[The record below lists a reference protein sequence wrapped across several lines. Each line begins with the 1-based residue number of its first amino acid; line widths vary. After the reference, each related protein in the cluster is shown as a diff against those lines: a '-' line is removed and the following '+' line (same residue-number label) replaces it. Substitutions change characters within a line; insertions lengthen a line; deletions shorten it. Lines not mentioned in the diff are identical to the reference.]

1 MEGLYIMLA
10 GFILGLSVGI
20 FIAGFVYIFMDSKIY
35 ELRNK
40 YATVFKQSTNHWGQ

>member
-1 MEGLYIMLA
+1 MLA

-20 FIAGFVYIFMDSKIY
+20 FIAGFVYIFMDSKMY

-40 YATVFKQSTNHWGQ
+40 HATVFKQSTNHWGK